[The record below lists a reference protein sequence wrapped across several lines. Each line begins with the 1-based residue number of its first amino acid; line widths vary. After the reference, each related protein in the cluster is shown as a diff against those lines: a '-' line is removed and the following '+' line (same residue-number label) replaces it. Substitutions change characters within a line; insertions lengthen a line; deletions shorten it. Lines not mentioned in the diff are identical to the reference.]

1 MKKLYDERTPFR
13 VSPWSLDLSINT
25 KPLKD
30 AHVRF
35 YALFQFQ
42 LFFGHFLLLSEIKT
56 KLIKFC
62 TKLQMKQK
70 QQIFAV

>member
-35 YALFQFQ
+35 YALF
-42 LFFGHFLLLSEIKT
+42 
-56 KLIKFC
+56 
-62 TKLQMKQK
+62 
-70 QQIFAV
+70 